1 MCEHLIS
8 LYPHTTAAL
17 SPNKNLVI
25 PAIKLPL
32 FDQKYGKMENEVVI
46 KSISSSSDTMQF
58 MVVQNDTECIDN
70 DVLTVK
76 NDGLCD
82 NKKEAR
88 VVHQNVSSQHASGQ
102 PQEFFRCGVC
112 DVEFSTMG
120 DLSSHAN
127 TLHLNAPSTKPLPKA
142 LPITKVS
149 RGIFKDIWSNLAFC

>member
-1 MCEHLIS
+1 
-8 LYPHTTAAL
+8 
-17 SPNKNLVI
+17 
-25 PAIKLPL
+25 
-32 FDQKYGKMENEVVI
+32 MENEVII
-46 KSISSSSDTMQF
+46 KSISSSSDTLEF
-58 MVVQNDTECIDN
+58 MVVQNEAEGIDN
-70 DVLTVK
+70 NILTVK

-142 LPITKVS
+142 VPITKVS
-149 RGIFKDIWSNLAFC
+149 